1 MTDTT
6 LLLIN
11 IITIGINVVL
21 VGLNFKLYTEYFK
34 DKSINAKKAAL

>member
-11 IITIGINVVL
+11 VITIGINVVL

-34 DKSINAKKAAL
+34 DKSISAKKAQQ

>member
-1 MTDTT
+1 MDDGM

-11 IITIGINVVL
+11 LITIGINVVL

-34 DKSINAKKAAL
+34 DRSISAKKAQL